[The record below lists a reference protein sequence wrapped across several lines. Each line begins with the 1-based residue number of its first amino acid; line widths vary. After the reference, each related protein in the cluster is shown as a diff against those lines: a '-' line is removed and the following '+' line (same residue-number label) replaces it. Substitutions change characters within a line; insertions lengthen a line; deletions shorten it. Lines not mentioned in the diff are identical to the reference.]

1 MARMKNPSQKI
12 PLLIVFLMFVGLI
25 AQACASKPKI
35 LGSWNSGE
43 PSNMQ
48 FDFRSD
54 GSVWLVSQDDSRQI
68 WHYEFINNDTLRLYD
83 GQGRIEEYRYTIQDD
98 TLTFYD
104 LRSGEIVMKYSRM
117 KS

>member
-1 MARMKNPSQKI
+1 MVRMKKSNQKI
-12 PLLIVFLMFVGLI
+12 PVLTAFLLLTGLI
-25 AQACASKPKI
+25 AQACAPKLDI
-35 LGSWNSGE
+35 RGSWNSGE

-54 GSVWLVSQDDSRQI
+54 GSVWLVSQNDSRQI
-68 WHYEFINNDTLRLYD
+68 WHYEFKNDDTLRLYD
-83 GQGRIEEYRYTIQDD
+83 GQGRVEEYRYTIQDD

-104 LRSGEIVMKYSRM
+104 MQSGKVVEKYTRV